1 MTDAFVLRESK
12 RLSFLINTRLH
23 TGTEAHVIIQSKV
36 ICKNTSKHAV
46 IALNRKW
53 GGKKGDE
60 YVHEQG
66 EGTVKPDSRIPVST
80 LLRKS

>member
-1 MTDAFVLRESK
+1 MTAAFVLRESK

-36 ICKNTSKHAV
+36 ICKNASKYAA
-46 IALNRKW
+46 IALNRK
-53 GGKKGDE
+53 GEERNK

-66 EGTVKPDSRIPVST
+66 GGTVKPERISVST
-80 LLRKS
+80 LTRKS

>member
-46 IALNRKW
+46 IALNRK
-53 GGKKGDE
+53 GEERKEMSMCMSREREQLNQTAE
-60 YVHEQG
+60 Y
-66 EGTVKPDSRIPVST
+66 
-80 LLRKS
+80 L